1 MPMQEPLLEI
11 IREMGGFGASFDSR
25 YQLLINMGQ
34 ATRASTLQVSY

>member
-11 IREMGGFGASFDSR
+11 IREMGGFGASFDSH

-34 ATRASTLQVSY
+34 ATRASTLHASY